1 VGRHRSA
8 REAATKQFEEM
19 GFAAF
24 YGKTDDFT
32 AMNIGIPDSA
42 ALSVAE
48 VAQLPP
54 YVQNYKCG
62 TSIEK
67 GDPDCGE
74 NKYTSYLCPTRS
86 AQASWHPGFKE
97 HAKDGHG
104 LALFMM
110 NALIG
115 TLQDLVDH
123 PVDDV
128 DTLLLQLQKEE
139 DEAFANI
146 TKAALPDNYGGIL
159 NFETLLNGT
168 SPSSLYDLVY
178 KAPSMCHTAKL
189 PSQIRYLGYLNDDT
203 TKIGRPAPFKMEEYD
218 VGINLANL
226 DEITAFR
233 RNTIGNNSITM
244 PLVYYTHKKREE
256 CGGDVVIVKPD
267 YPDFFYTP
275 YDNTIVDD
283 DASSWTTMMFPN
295 KAEQNAYYGGNDM
308 TKYKGLLFVHLQ
320 ICDWNKCDKNDLK
333 IEHYGETN
341 KWVMRINNIRV
352 SSLVTVD
359 DKKSHCHCK

>member
-1 VGRHRSA
+1 MNLPITYGRIYKISFFFCCCRLKN
-8 REAATKQFEEM
+8 E
-19 GFAAF
+19 
-24 YGKTDDFT
+24 
-32 AMNIGIPDSA
+32 IPFNS
-42 ALSVAE
+42 
-48 VAQLPP
+48 
-54 YVQNYKCG
+54 
-62 TSIEK
+62 
-67 GDPDCGE
+67 
-74 NKYTSYLCPTRS
+74 
-86 AQASWHPGFKE
+86 KE

-178 KAPSMCHTAKL
+178 KAPSMCHTGKL

-218 VGINLANL
+218 VGINLANS

-244 PLVYYTHKKREE
+244 PLVYETRKQREE

-295 KAEQNAYYGGNDM
+295 KAEQSAYYSGNDV

-320 ICDWNKCDKNDLK
+320 KCDWNKCAKNDLK
-333 IEHYGETN
+333 IDDYGETN
-341 KWVMRINNIRV
+341 KWVMRINNVRV

-359 DKKSHCHCK
+359 DHKTAYAAIAKNDDGIYFTPDSNGQYKIEIKVNEQGGYVRISSFVLY